1 MMKILISILV
11 LVPCVAFAQDVP
23 MPGGGLADIA
33 PDLLD
38 TFGVSSQWVALLGAV
53 GYLVAQIVT
62 MVDTQGMAA
71 KGGAVGMLGKVLEIV
86 AANHGK
92 SKSAPVAKKT

>member
-1 MMKILISILV
+1 MMKYLILFLV
-11 LVPCVAFAQDVP
+11 IPVAAFAQDVA
-23 MPGGGLADIA
+23 MPGGGLADVA
-33 PDLLD
+33 PELLD
-38 TFGVSSQWVALLGAV
+38 SFGVSGQWVALLGSV

-71 KGGAVGMLGKVLEIV
+71 KGGAVGMLGKVLELV

-92 SKSAPVAKKT
+92 SKSAPVEPKK